1 MLKTALVNTR
11 KLNKA
16 LQDMLHNMDKF
27 FDRLLAKQSYGEL
40 LEEHLEG
47 YVEEVVKRKYHILK
61 TSDNF
66 YIYKMDIK
74 RCLKEMREDDVW
86 IERIRAKQSASQ
98 DKKEKEP
105 EGFLRSGRM
114 TMCWI

>member
-40 LEEHLEG
+40 LEEHLRATW
-47 YVEEVVKRKYHILK
+47 KR
-61 TSDNF
+61 
-66 YIYKMDIK
+66 
-74 RCLKEMREDDVW
+74 W
-86 IERIRAKQSASQ
+86 
-98 DKKEKEP
+98 
-105 EGFLRSGRM
+105 
-114 TMCWI
+114 

>member
-1 MLKTALVNTR
+1 MTTNIVIPDYAAVFIAAFEQLVNQPMEDTDIYIQNVYATLFSFKNDSRMNIAMLKTALVNTR

-47 YVEEVVKRKYHILK
+47 YVEEVVKNLSKIG
-61 TSDNF
+61 
-66 YIYKMDIK
+66 
-74 RCLKEMREDDVW
+74 
-86 IERIRAKQSASQ
+86 RAHV
-98 DKKEKEP
+98 
-105 EGFLRSGRM
+105 
-114 TMCWI
+114 